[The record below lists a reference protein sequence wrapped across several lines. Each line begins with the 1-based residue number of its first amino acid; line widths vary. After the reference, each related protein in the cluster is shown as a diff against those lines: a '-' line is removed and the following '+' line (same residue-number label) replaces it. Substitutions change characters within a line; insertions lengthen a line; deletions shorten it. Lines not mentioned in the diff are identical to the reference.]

1 MPHVEIKCFE
11 GRTDEQKKKCA
22 ELVSEVIAQTLGCK
36 VSSVSVAIKD
46 VPQEDWKAQV
56 WDKNIVP
63 DEQYLFK
70 KPGYS
75 CEEQYRR
82 LPYKVKGEKC
92 LVVQLQYV

>member
-46 VPQEDWKAQV
+46 VPQEDWKA
-56 WDKNIVP
+56 
-63 DEQYLFK
+63 
-70 KPGYS
+70 
-75 CEEQYRR
+75 
-82 LPYKVKGEKC
+82 
-92 LVVQLQYV
+92 